1 MSFNLSFFTNSM
13 TSSPNLAVLSSKSYT
28 LSLGFWISF
37 DIWPLSFEIYIM
49 FYVTSDIRSASLS
62 SSIKSKT
69 SSLACSL
76 ATSYNSITP
85 SRISATFFSPSNC
98 CQIYSATSSTAKIR
112 CILASFPL
120 IGTRIVSP
128 AISRETISFLIL
140 KAFPQISLS
149 KAKAEPVLFG

>member
-76 ATSYNSITP
+76 ATSPCRLPPRYAADCTTWHCGRP
-85 SRISATFFSPSNC
+85 SRPPSFVACVASPLAMCSSFAWPLTFCHMLELP
-98 CQIYSATSSTAKIR
+98 
-112 CILASFPL
+112 P
-120 IGTRIVSP
+120 
-128 AISRETISFLIL
+128 
-140 KAFPQISLS
+140 
-149 KAKAEPVLFG
+149 